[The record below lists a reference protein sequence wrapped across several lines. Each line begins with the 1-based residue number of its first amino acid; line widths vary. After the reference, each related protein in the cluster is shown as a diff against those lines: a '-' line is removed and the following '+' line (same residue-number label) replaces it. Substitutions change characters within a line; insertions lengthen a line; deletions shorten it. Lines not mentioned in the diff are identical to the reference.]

1 MKWYSPFF
9 CVLFVWACRDRDHAA
24 YEHTRD
30 SLWTVANDTLRPK
43 QQRWASLN
51 RLRALTQQ
59 QQDDSALFVVASER
73 YAQSYDRD
81 PAQYER
87 WLAEFRSDIR
97 RMNNPRF
104 TSYFNAMY
112 DAGNQSPASVYR
124 LYDRLCRQAEAAHD
138 TAYIVYGRLQMATL
152 ENEAG
157 DYSGSEE
164 TVTGTLPLLDEKD
177 PADAASFESAYD
189 LLGESY
195 LSRDDLRKALH
206 YFEASLRFATTF
218 DRRLTHENNVAFAHI
233 RLKEYDKA
241 IQRLQRCLHDP
252 KTKRYPREQAR
263 LLKNLGYARFCA
275 NATQGEADML
285 AALDLRE
292 KNGLSEELASS
303 YMDLAECYQTKNQA
317 QSREFA
323 RKAYAVSTRL
333 QRPDDRLEALRFLGR
348 LSSGHEALGY
358 YRTLTKVDDS
368 IRGLRRSARNE
379 FAHIRYEK
387 SRVERK
393 NEQLAQE
400 KRRQKWIG
408 IAWASFALSL
418 LTVGIFLFYRFKK
431 QKQLEAY
438 QAETRLSR
446 RLHDEVAGDLSKM
459 MAFAETADLA
469 NDHNRE
475 KLLSGLDTVY
485 GRTRDI
491 AHSNADIATGD
502 SFPGE
507 LRELME
513 VFQGQSQ
520 MIIVGF
526 DAVPWNR
533 LSAAKQIVV
542 YRVIQELLTN
552 MRKHSDAQLVTLRFG
567 LENRSLSVH
576 YGDNGTQK
584 GTRRPNGLRNVENRI
599 RVVKGRFTFGF
610 EDGKGFRASFTIPL

>member
-9 CVLFVWACRDRDHAA
+9 CALFVWACSDRHEVA
-24 YEHTRD
+24 YERSRD
-30 SLWTVANDTLRPK
+30 SLWTVANDTVRPK

-51 RLRALTQQ
+51 RLRTLTQRH
-59 QQDDSALFVVASER
+59 QDDSALFIVASER
-73 YAQSYDRD
+73 YAWLYRQDSTRD
-81 PAQYER
+81 KQ

-104 TSYFNAMY
+104 TSYFNAIY
-112 DAGNQSPASVYR
+112 DAGNQSHSSVYR
-124 LYDRLCRQAEAAHD
+124 LFDRLCRQAEAAHD
-138 TAYIVYGRLQMATL
+138 TAYIVFGRLQMAIL

-177 PADAASFESAYD
+177 PTDASSFESAYD

-195 LSRDDLRKALH
+195 LSRDDLQKALH

-241 IQRLQRCLHDP
+241 IQRLERCLNDP

-263 LLKNLGYARFCA
+263 LRKNLGYARFCA

-292 KNGLSEELASS
+292 KNGLSDDLSSS
-303 YMDLAECYQTKNQA
+303 YMDLAEFYQTKNQA
-317 QSREFA
+317 QSMQYA
-323 RKAYAVSTRL
+323 RKAYVVSTSR
-333 QRPDDRLEALRFLGR
+333 QHPDDRLEALRFLGR
-348 LSSGHEALGY
+348 LSSGTEALGY

-368 IRGLRRSARNE
+368 IRGLRRRARNE

-438 QAETRLSR
+438 QTETRLSR
-446 RLHDEVAGDLSKM
+446 RIHDEVAGDLSKM
-459 MAFAETADLA
+459 MAFAETANLSD
-469 NDHNRE
+469 DSNRE

-502 SFPGE
+502 AFATD

-513 VFQGQSQ
+513 AFQGQSQ
-520 MIIVGF
+520 IIVVGF
-526 DAVPWNR
+526 EAVPWAR
-533 LSAAKQIVV
+533 LSAAKQVAV
-542 YRVIQELLTN
+542 YRAIQELLTN
-552 MRKHSDAQLVTLRFG
+552 MRKHSDAQFVTLRFG
-567 LENRSLSVH
+567 VETGRLSVQ
-576 YGDNGTQK
+576 YVDNGTQSQ
-584 GTRRPNGLRNVENRI
+584 TRRPNGLRNVENRI
-599 RVVKGRFTFGF
+599 RVVKGRFKFEF